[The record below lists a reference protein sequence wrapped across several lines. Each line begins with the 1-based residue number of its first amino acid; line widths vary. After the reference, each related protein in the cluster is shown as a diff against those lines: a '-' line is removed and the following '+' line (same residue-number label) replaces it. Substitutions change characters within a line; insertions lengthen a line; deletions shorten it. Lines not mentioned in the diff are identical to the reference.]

1 MALLAGALTGRP
13 VVATVA
19 GSDLNQAAYQPVAGR
34 VVRFTLRRVHTLMA
48 PGSQLAQRAV
58 ELGVPQECVRLLM
71 GHSGI
76 DLSQFTGGRVGRCAS
91 IRGGS
96 KALDR
101 AVQYGEDSPVVLY
114 VGNLSPPKR
123 VDVVLRAMSRVVDS
137 LPDARLL
144 LVGDGELRMELE
156 SLVSELGI
164 GQAVEFL
171 GARPHDEIPGWMRQA
186 DVLVHCSEH
195 EGLPMVIMEA
205 FGCGLP
211 VVAAGVGG
219 IPDLVREG
227 ETGYLLDTGDD
238 MGFADKLIKLLS
250 RPELAAQL
258 GKNAQAF
265 AGTHLAKERVL
276 GQVEAVYAAAMRS
289 LET

>member
-1 MALLAGALTGRP
+1 MALLAGALAGRP
-13 VVATVA
+13 VVATAA
-19 GSDLNQAAYQPVAGR
+19 GSDLNQAAYQPIAGR
-34 VVRFTLRRVHTLMA
+34 VVRFTLRRMHTLMA
-48 PGSQLAQRAV
+48 PGSQLARRAV
-58 ELGVPQECVRLLM
+58 ESGIPQERVQLLM

-76 DLSQFTGGRVGRCAS
+76 DLSRFTGEQVGGCAS
-91 IRGGS
+91 GGS
-96 KALDR
+96 CKALDR
-101 AVQYGEDSPVVLY
+101 TLQRSEDFPVVLY

-123 VDVVLRAMSRVVDS
+123 VDVVLRAMSRVVKS

-238 MGFADKLIKLLS
+238 VGFARKLIKLLS
-250 RPELAAQL
+250 QPELAARL
-258 GKNAQAF
+258 GANARAF
-265 AGTHLAKERVL
+265 AETHLAKERVL
-276 GQVEAVYAAAMRS
+276 ERVEAVYAAAVPT